1 MHLGILMFVAAMQID
16 QRFASFKNTCR
27 AETSSDLEGE
37 AFSRKRAICGG
48 LPRANLCTGRR
59 TGWYAYGGWQQ
70 EAFWGC
76 LEKIWDQ
83 LHFGGYILDLG
94 PATFS
99 YAHNVTRLI
108 C

>member
-1 MHLGILMFVAAMQID
+1 MHLGTLMFVAAMKID

-48 LPRANLCTGRR
+48 LPHAYLCTGRR
-59 TGWYAYGGWQQ
+59 TGWPGGWQQ
-70 EAFWGC
+70 ETFWGC

-83 LHFGGYILDLG
+83 LHFRMHI
-94 PATFS
+94 T
-99 YAHNVTRLI
+99 
-108 C
+108 